1 MASEATCVPG
11 ALEGASDWMMLW
23 KNLVI
28 AVHEPERIEEFQP
41 FSSIDLWPGQGSKIN
56 PRMGPSQGDVH
67 MGQETEVSGSRPGY
81 SRDDLFSLYLD
92 AGLDGWIREDMGLN
106 DHQIVVNT
114 DNNGLTQKIVDHPSH
129 CPACKNW
136 NQHPCCQ
143 RVGPARPTGI
153 EAQVQAFMSGRSP
166 TSRVPPCEA
175 GTEQHSGVK
184 DPVQKIVL
192 FQPIQGDHSLAE
204 LGPKWPGPGLVR
216 HAAQVSSLFSGMM
229 RSKQTTPPPLSMD
242 TSLTPWA
249 ARLQILISF
258 TAMRIILFS
267 EVRMMI

>member
-1 MASEATCVPG
+1 
-11 ALEGASDWMMLW
+11 
-23 KNLVI
+23 
-28 AVHEPERIEEFQP
+28 
-41 FSSIDLWPGQGSKIN
+41 
-56 PRMGPSQGDVH
+56 MGLSQGDVH
-67 MGQETEVSGSRPGY
+67 MGQETGGSDSRLGYGRYGLLRPNP
-81 SRDDLFSLYLD
+81 D
-92 AGLDGWIREDMGLN
+92 AGLDGWMREDMGLN
-106 DHQIVVNT
+106 DHQSVVGT
-114 DNNGLTQKIVDHPSH
+114 DNNGLTHKIVDHPGH
-129 CPACKNW
+129 CPACKSW

-143 RVGPARPTGI
+143 RVGPARPAGI
-153 EAQVQAFMSGRSP
+153 EAQVQAFMPGRSP

-175 GTEQHSGVK
+175 GIEQHPGVK

-216 HAAQVSSLFSGMM
+216 HAAQVSSPFSGMM